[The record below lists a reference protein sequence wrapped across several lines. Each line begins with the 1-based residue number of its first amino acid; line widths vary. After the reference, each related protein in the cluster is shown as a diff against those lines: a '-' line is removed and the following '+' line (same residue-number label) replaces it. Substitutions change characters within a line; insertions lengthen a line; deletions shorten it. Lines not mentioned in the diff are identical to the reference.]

1 MEAKLAETTPKRP
14 LAVTIG
20 AAVVTLVIV
29 AGVLTGP
36 TILSCSGSAEGLG
49 ACLSGKLSDVGILPK
64 PAPVAVAETTEP
76 AAAAPEAETAAPPS
90 APAADV
96 PDIVAPT
103 FGLLR
108 AQPDGS
114 VVIAG
119 SGKPGSEVEVFSNDA
134 SVGKTKVEPSGDW
147 VLVPEKPLPEG
158 GVELTVGE
166 AGAKDRSNQSFVVV
180 IDPDHKNEPL
190 VVASVPGK
198 ASEVL
203 QGLARPPVEQ
213 STQVAAAAPAAPVEQ
228 TTAPASATTAPA
240 VPPVAEAQSVA
251 PQVVA
256 EAAPPATAT
265 ASPSVSQPAATPA
278 SSEAS
283 AVAPAANEAAAAEAS
298 PEAAAPAPAVAAAE
312 PPAAAPAAPAA
323 PPAEEPVQAEVT
335 QPPAAPPAPAEI
347 ALAPGSIDAI
357 EIDGSRNFF
366 AGAGPDGATIRLY
379 VDDRFIADSLVRGGR
394 WLVETTENVLAKP
407 MQVVRIDVLRPGTSE
422 VASRAEVNFEVQLPK
437 DTQVPVAVAE
447 AQPPAAAPAAAEA
460 PATAAEQS
468 APPAETPSAPAP
480 PSADAAS
487 EAPAAPA
494 SQVAAETP
502 VQSDVPT
509 MVAVAVGDDPES
521 QRFASGK
528 AIIRSGDNLW
538 TIARRVYGKG
548 IKYTAIYEANTSQI
562 RDPHWIYPGQVFDLP
577 EDKQP

>member
-64 PAPVAVAETTEP
+64 PAPVAVAETSEP
-76 AAAAPEAETAAPPS
+76 AAAGPEAETAAPPS

-96 PDIVAPT
+96 PDIVTPT

-134 SVGKTKVEPSGDW
+134 SVGKTKVEASGDW

-213 STQVAAAAPAAPVEQ
+213 STQVAAAAPVEQ
-228 TTAPASATTAPA
+228 TTAPASASATTAPA
-240 VPPVAEAQSVA
+240 EPPAAEAQSVT

-265 ASPSVSQPAATPA
+265 ASPSVSQPAAAPA
-278 SSEAS
+278 SSDAP
-283 AVAPAANEAAAAEAS
+283 AVAPAAKEPATAEAS
-298 PEAAAPAPAVAAAE
+298 PEAAAPAVAAVE

-323 PPAEEPVQAEVT
+323 PPAEEPQQAAIT
-335 QPPAAPPAPAEI
+335 QPPAAPSAPAEV

-394 WLVETTENVLAKP
+394 WLVETTENVLSKP

-437 DTQVPVAVAE
+437 DTQAPVAVAE

-460 PATAAEQS
+460 PAAPAEQS
-468 APPAETPSAPAP
+468 APPAETPTAPAAP
-480 PSADAAS
+480 PADAAS

-494 SQVAAETP
+494 SQAAAETP